1 MNMGIEQFR
10 GIGTGRYDLDR
21 TVILNRDGGLQ
32 RGESVLAQRV
42 KGWANKLASYLG
54 GGSRV
59 GRGGG
64 RRIGRSII

>member
-54 GGSRV
+54 GAAG
-59 GRGGG
+59 
-64 RRIGRSII
+64 

>member
-54 GGSRV
+54 GQQ
-59 GRGGG
+59 GRTGG